1 MNDKKLN
8 EYLKNY
14 TTFFS
19 SRLEDSERLYNTIN
33 RLLNFNKKD
42 LISMDKKVLDVGSG
56 DKAFFNLCLKKKIDI
71 SEIDG
76 SAGIDFEKD
85 KLSFE
90 NESFDFV
97 IFNAVIEH
105 LYNPN
110 LVLSEI
116 YRVLKKKGLLIT
128 TAPNYH
134 YTYKYFYDD
143 PTHVHP
149 YTPRSLLKVLQ
160 MNDFVENFV
169 YPFLV
174 NKSANYWKI
183 PFKFFVASKIPFR
196 NHTFKK
202 FPIPNFLRG
211 KSTSMIAISEKKI

>member
-1 MNDKKLN
+1 MNDKNLKK
-8 EYLKNY
+8 YLENY

-19 SRLEDSERLYNTIN
+19 SRAEDCERFYNTVN
-33 RLLNFNKKD
+33 KLLSFSKKN
-42 LISMDKKVLDVGSG
+42 LISVDKKILDVGSG
-56 DKAFFNLCLKKKIDI
+56 DKEFFNLCLKKKIDI

-85 KLSFE
+85 KLPFE
-90 NESFDFV
+90 NENFEII

-116 YRVLKKKGLLIT
+116 YRILKKGGVLII

-149 YTPRSLLKVLQ
+149 YTPRSLIKVLE
-160 MNDFVENFV
+160 MNNFTENFV

-174 NKSANYWKI
+174 NKSINYWKI
-183 PFKFFVASKIPFR
+183 PFKFFFASKIPFR

-211 KSTSMIAISEKKI
+211 KSTSMISISEKQ